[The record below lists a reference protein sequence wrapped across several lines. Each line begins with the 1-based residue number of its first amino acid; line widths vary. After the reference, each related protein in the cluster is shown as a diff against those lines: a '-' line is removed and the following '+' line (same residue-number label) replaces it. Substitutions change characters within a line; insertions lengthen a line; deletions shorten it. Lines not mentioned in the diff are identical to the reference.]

1 MIKSNAC
8 ELMVT
13 FLSLIP
19 KGRAGCNDA
28 DLTIKSLELIESSNL
43 LLTSSPGKSRYRNI
57 MVINIP

>member
-1 MIKSNAC
+1 
-8 ELMVT
+8 MVT